1 MKIKLTYSGL
11 CIPAILFFLFSVA
24 PAEATGLRTR
34 IFIVDSYNPEY
45 LWSQDTAAGVGKALI
60 DFQFLDN
67 TRQVDELN
75 TRFSVESSKSVIKKA
90 WMDTKRK
97 NSKLEIGD
105 ATARIVNEIKIFNP
119 DIIFLGDDNAANY
132 IGNHF
137 IDREIPVVFWG
148 INGLPLKY
156 GLIDSLEHPGHN
168 VSGIYQ
174 VGYTK
179 ECLEYL
185 VQLAPGVKTA
195 AVLADD
201 SETSRAKVKSL
212 LARAADGGLAVKI
225 LDVGVT
231 NSYAKWKEFAQR
243 FAQQADALI
252 MFNHNTLKDDKGLPV
267 DQMTDGAWYLN
278 TIKKP
283 ECSDEKQFALEGMLL
298 AVDDSGFK
306 QGYEAV
312 RYADEILRNNK
323 PPAELT
329 VKAPERG
336 AVIANR
342 KRAAQLGIS
351 LDAANFVEEIVEQ
364 SVALD
369 NKL

>member
-1 MKIKLTYSGL
+1 M
-11 CIPAILFFLFSVA
+11 ILNHKAVWISVFVTLSLGSA
-24 PAEATGLRTR
+24 ADAAGLRTR

-45 LWSQDTAAGVGKALI
+45 LWSQDTAAGVGKALV

-75 TRFSVESSKSVIKKA
+75 TRFSVEGSKSVIKKA
-90 WMDTKRK
+90 WMNTKQK
-97 NSKLEIGD
+97 SSKIEIGD
-105 ATARIVNEIKIFNP
+105 TTARIVNEIKIFNP

-148 INGLPLKY
+148 INGIPLKY
-156 GLIDSLEHPGHN
+156 GLVDSIEHPGHN

-185 VQLAPGVKTA
+185 VQLVPDVKTV
-195 AVLADD
+195 AVLSED

-212 LARAADGGLAVKI
+212 QAQAASGGLSVKI
-225 LDVGVT
+225 IDVGIT
-231 NSYAKWKEFAQR
+231 NSFSKWKEFAQR
-243 FAQQADALI
+243 FAQQADALVV
-252 MFNHNTLKDDKGLPV
+252 FNHNTLKDDKGLPV
-267 DQMTDGAWYLN
+267 DQMAAGAWYLN
-278 TIKKP
+278 NIKKP
-283 ECSDEKQFALEGMLL
+283 ECSDAKQFALEGILL
-298 AVDDSGFK
+298 VVDDSGFK

-312 RYADEILRNNK
+312 HYADKILRSNK
-323 PPAELT
+323 PPSELA

-342 KRAAQLGIS
+342 RRAAQLGIS
-351 LDAANFVEEIVEQ
+351 LDTANFVEEIVDE
-364 SVALD
+364 SIALE
-369 NKL
+369 NK